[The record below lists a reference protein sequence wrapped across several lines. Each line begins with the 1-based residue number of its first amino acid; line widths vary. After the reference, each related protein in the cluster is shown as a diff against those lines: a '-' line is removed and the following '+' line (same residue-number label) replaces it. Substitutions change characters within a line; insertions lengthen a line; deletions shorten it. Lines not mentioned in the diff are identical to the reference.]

1 MTAPVIPPVVAL
13 GDSRPYQV
21 GIVVPDLEAA
31 MRAYGPARGAGDIW
45 KLWTYDETVMSER
58 RFRGSVG
65 TFSMQIALGGS
76 EPQLELIQPLQ
87 GPSLYH
93 EYLEECGSGLHHLA
107 FEVADIAAVISEME
121 SAGFPLLQ
129 AGFGFGADGSGGFAY
144 FDTKT
149 ALGYF
154 AEAVHPPSVRR
165 EPERTFP

>member
-1 MTAPVIPPVVAL
+1 MTAPVMPPLVAL
-13 GDSRPYQV
+13 GDSRPYQA

-31 MRAYGPARGAGDIW
+31 MHAYGRPRGSGDVW
-45 KLWTYDETVMSER
+45 RLWTYDENVLSER
-58 RFRGSVG
+58 RFRGSAG

-76 EPQLELIQPLQ
+76 DPQLELVQPLQ

-93 EYLEECGSGLHHLA
+93 EYLEERGSGLHHLA
-107 FEVADIAAVISEME
+107 FQVADIATAISEME
-121 SAGFPLLQ
+121 NAGFPVLQ

-149 ALGYF
+149 ALGYI
-154 AEAVHPPSVRR
+154 AEAVQPPSVRR